1 MRDAHPAAHP
11 FNEQPS
17 TKASFAMKF
26 LLFIIVILIAIG
38 AYWNFGPISPSDAPY
53 WAKLNSV
60 VPEQYR
66 KAEKPAPAPA
76 Q

>member
-1 MRDAHPAAHP
+1 MLIQQPTRST
-11 FNEQPS
+11 NQPS

-26 LLFIIVILIAIG
+26 LLFVILLLIAIG
-38 AYWNFGPISPSDAPY
+38 AYWNFGPISPSDAPI
-53 WAKLNSV
+53 WSKINSV

-66 KAEKPAPAPA
+66 KPEAAPKPA